1 MPVQTN
7 EQLCA
12 EWKQGSRTALD
23 ALIENNLA
31 FVQREANRLANK
43 FRTYQH
49 TDDLVQEGIIGL
61 MDAAERYDK
70 ERETGFLTYAAY
82 WVRKRMR
89 EFLDSVLIGDTVSLE
104 ELAQAEETAANIF
117 SENGSPESILI
128 RKETIEELY
137 KAMRMISRREFTYLW
152 YRFGFPD
159 EPENRTRK
167 ETAKHF
173 HLSES
178 RAKATE
184 ETALDNMRLE
194 MPW

>member
-82 WVRKRMR
+82 WVRKRIR

>member
-23 ALIENNLA
+23 ALIEK
-31 FVQREANRLANK
+31 REANRLANK

-82 WVRKRMR
+82 WVRKRIR

>member
-1 MPVQTN
+1 MT
-7 EQLCA
+7 
-12 EWKQGSRTALD
+12 
-23 ALIENNLA
+23 
-31 FVQREANRLANK
+31 
-43 FRTYQH
+43 
-49 TDDLVQEGIIGL
+49 
-61 MDAAERYDK
+61 
-70 ERETGFLTYAAY
+70 
-82 WVRKRMR
+82 
-89 EFLDSVLIGDTVSLE
+89 
-104 ELAQAEETAANIF
+104 
-117 SENGSPESILI
+117 
-128 RKETIEELY
+128 
-137 KAMRMISRREFTYLW
+137 SRRESTYLW